1 MGRVGRVGW
10 RTWARSPLRT
20 FLLIMHAL
28 DLRYCASNDAGIVL
42 TVGTVG
48 VSLVAI
54 FARVPDAISAP
65 RAGTVGAAHV
75 WRVGVGQTVV
85 ALLAE
90 PCIVDPVATRCVPLP
105 EASSLHFRRLG
116 GCVRNGSAA
125 YRAPSS
131 SVMTPVT

>member
-1 MGRVGRVGW
+1 MWAVWAG

-28 DLRYCASNDAGIVL
+28 EIDTAQADAGIVGVR
-42 TVGTVG
+42 TVGGVG
-48 VSLVAI
+48 VTLVAI

-65 RAGTVGAAHV
+65 RAGTVDAAHV

-90 PCIVDPVATRCVPLP
+90 PCIVDPVAARCEPLP

-131 SVMTPVT
+131 SVMVPVT

>member
-1 MGRVGRVGW
+1 MGRVGRVGRVGW

-28 DLRYCASNDAGIVL
+28 DLRYCASNDTGVVL

-65 RAGTVGAAHV
+65 RAGTVEAAHV

-90 PCIVDPVATRCVPLP
+90 PRIVDPVATRREPLP

-116 GCVRNGSAA
+116 G
-125 YRAPSS
+125 
-131 SVMTPVT
+131 